1 MSQVEGCKKLLNIF
15 IINITQLVYNYTNCG
30 IMNFGIMNFGSL
42 YQNEHIYKV
51 KKRHGVRNSSEETG
65 QTFLCSYFS

>member
-15 IINITQLVYNYTNCG
+15 IINIIQLVYNY
-30 IMNFGIMNFGSL
+30 
-42 YQNEHIYKV
+42 NEHIYKV